1 MSGPL
6 IVLVGPMGAGKSTVG
21 ELLAESLGTTYR
33 DTDADVVA
41 TAGKEISEIFFDE
54 GEEHFRALERQAV
67 RDALALHTGVLSLGG
82 GAVLDEETR
91 TLLAGHPVV
100 YLSMDVDEAVRRVG
114 LNTARPL
121 LAVNPRRQWRELM
134 DARRHLYEE
143 VARTTV
149 ATDERTPEEV
159 ARAILDALELPEH
172 TGDPVPSGRETTR
185 MTEQGTTRIQVA
197 GTAGTDPY
205 EVLVGHRLLGE
216 LPQLIGDRAKR
227 VAVLHPE
234 ALAETGEAV
243 REDLAAQGYEAIAI
257 QLPNA
262 EEAKTVE
269 VAAYCWKALGQTG
282 FTRTDVIVGVG
293 GGATT
298 DVAGFVAASWLRGVR
313 WIAVPTTVL
322 AMVDAAVGGKTGIN
336 TAEGKNLVGAF
347 HPPAGVICDL
357 AALDS
362 LPVNDYVSGM
372 AEIIK
377 AGFIADPVILDLVEA
392 DPQGARTPAGP
403 HTAELIERSIRVK
416 AEVVSSDLKESG
428 LREILNYGHTL
439 AHAIEKNERYKWRHG
454 AAVSIGMVFAAELGR
469 LAGRLDDATADRHRA
484 VLESV
489 GLPLTY
495 RGDQWP
501 KLLENMKVDKKSR
514 GDLLRFIVL
523 DGIGRPTVLEG
534 PDPAVLLA
542 AYGEVSA

>member
-6 IVLVGPMGAGKSTVG
+6 IVLVGPMGVGKSTVG
-21 ELLAESLGTTYR
+21 ELLADRLGTTYR

-41 TAGKEISEIFFDE
+41 TAGKPISEIFYDE
-54 GEEHFRALERQAV
+54 GEEHFRELEREAV
-67 RDALALHTGVLSLGG
+67 RAAVAEHTGVLSLGG
-82 GAVLDEETR
+82 GAVLDETTR
-91 TLLAGHPVV
+91 TLLVDHAVV
-100 YLSMDVDEAVRRVG
+100 YLSMDVEEAVKRVG

-134 DARRHLYEE
+134 DARRHHYTE
-143 VARTTV
+143 VARATV
-149 ATDERTPEEV
+149 ATDGRTPEEV
-159 ARAILDALELPEH
+159 AQAVLDALELPERA
-172 TGDPVPSGRETTR
+172 GDPAAPGRENTH
-185 MTEQGTTRIQVA
+185 MTDQGPTRIQIA
-197 GTAGTDPY
+197 GSAGTDPY
-205 EVLVGHRLLGE
+205 EVLIGRQLLGE
-216 LPQLIGDRAKR
+216 LPSLIGDRAQR

-243 REDLAAQGYEAIAI
+243 RQDLADQGYEAIAI

-298 DVAGFVAASWLRGVR
+298 DVAGFVAATWLRGVR

-347 HPPAGVICDL
+347 HPPAGVLCDL
-357 AALDS
+357 ASLDS
-362 LPVNDYVSGM
+362 LPVHDYVSGM

-377 AGFIADPVILDLVEA
+377 AGFIADPAILDLIES
-392 DPQGARTPAGP
+392 DPEGARTPAGP

-439 AHAIEKNERYKWRHG
+439 GHAIEKNERYKWRHG

-484 VLESV
+484 ILESV

-523 DGIGRPTVLEG
+523 DGLGKPTVLEG